1 MAQKKKKGK
10 GKKKGYC
17 QTALTALWVF
27 MSEEKNQEPMATDAP
42 MENQESQQLKQEI
55 ESLKKKNY
63 ELIGKMQKKELMQV
77 PDDYEALKEFKQNAE
92 QSQLEQQ
99 GKYGEAKTALEQ
111 QYREKSAADKKRIEE
126 LEAKT
131 RELELISPAVQ
142 ALAEIVHDP
151 TLVLNNFLPKEKIEV
166 DNGVPVVVDGY
177 ERTPVNEWAKGKL
190 PDYILK
196 QPKPQ
201 GGGAPAGRSSSG
213 EIPAGT
219 KNPFEK
225 ASFNIT
231 EQMRLYRTDKDLY
244 DRLKNAVK
252 H

>member
-1 MAQKKKKGK
+1 
-10 GKKKGYC
+10 
-17 QTALTALWVF
+17 

-42 MENQESQQLKQEI
+42 MENQENQQLKQEI

-63 ELIGKMQKKELMQV
+63 ELIGKMQKKELMEV

-151 TLVLNNFLPKEKIEV
+151 TLVLNNFLPKDKIEIE
-166 DNGVPVVVDGY
+166 NGAPVIVDGY
-177 ERTPVNEWAKGKL
+177 ERTPVSDWAKSKL
-190 PDYILK
+190 PEYILK

-201 GGGAPAGRSSSG
+201 GSGAPAGRSSGG

-219 KNPFEK
+219 KNPFLPE
-225 ASFNIT
+225 NYNLT
-231 EQMRLYRTDKDLY
+231 EQMRLYKTDKDLY
-244 DRLKNAVK
+244 DRLNNQAKR
-252 H
+252 

>member
-1 MAQKKKKGK
+1 
-10 GKKKGYC
+10 
-17 QTALTALWVF
+17 

-99 GKYGEAKTALEQ
+99 GKYGEAKQALEQ

-151 TLVLNNFLPKEKIEV
+151 TLVLNNFLPKDKIEIE
-166 DNGVPVVVDGY
+166 NGAPVIVDGY
-177 ERTPVNEWAKGKL
+177 ERTPVSDWAKSKL
-190 PDYILK
+190 PEYILK

-201 GGGAPAGRSSSG
+201 GSGAPAGRSSGG

-219 KNPFEK
+219 KNPFLPE
-225 ASFNIT
+225 NYNLT
-231 EQMRLYRTDKDLY
+231 EQMRLYKTDKDLY
-244 DRLKNAVK
+244 DRLNNQAKR
-252 H
+252 